1 MSRKNIPWNLS
12 RRDMLRAVGAGSAAA
27 FSVHT
32 GAASQAPADPQ
43 SAVKHASCWNE
54 VNDVDA
60 SRARQHEQRM
70 AWFNEA
76 KFGMFIHWGPCSL
89 ASVEISWPIMRPG
102 PQWPITQEEYVN
114 LYKRFNPVKYDPD
127 AWVELAQEAG
137 QRYMVLVT
145 KHHDG
150 FCMFDSS
157 YTDYKI
163 TNSPYKK
170 DIVRMMGEACH
181 RHGMP
186 LGYYYSPPDM
196 HHPDYRD
203 TTKLVSENWEGQ
215 PTRHQWPNYLHYLEL
230 QVRELISRYPSPFVL
245 WFDGL
250 GHQEKYDGYHIVR
263 MIRELSPATLVNNRI
278 GVPGDFG
285 TPEQFV
291 PQHVPVKGVEIQGT
305 HRTPP
310 NELPAGLPTH
320 KDFFNWETCMTIN
333 KTWAYNMNDRN
344 FKSTEYLIRT
354 LVDAAS
360 KGGNFLL
367 NVGPTP
373 EGTIQPEFQERLR
386 GIGRWM
392 KKNSDS
398 IYGTTFGPL
407 QDIPYGRTTA
417 KGNMVYLHVFDW
429 PAGEKLEVHGL
440 KARVIDVRM
449 LDGGKRVQFTA
460 TASGLTIKVPAQAAD
475 PADTV
480 LAIKTA

>member
-1 MSRKNIPWNLS
+1 MGDRSKQWNLS
-12 RRDMLRAVGAGSAAA
+12 RRALLRAVGAGTAAA
-27 FSVHT
+27 FS
-32 GAASQAPADPQ
+32 SESLSSSPAPAHQQPADDHP
-43 SAVKHASCWNE
+43 SCWDE

-60 SRARQHEQRM
+60 ARARQWERRM

-89 ASVEISWPIMRPG
+89 ASVEISWPIMRPARK
-102 PQWPITQEEYVN
+102 WHITQEEYVN

-127 AWVELAQEAG
+127 AWVELARQAG

-150 FCMFDSS
+150 FCMFDSTF
-157 YTDYKI
+157 TDYKI

-170 DIVRMMGEACH
+170 DIVRLLGDACQ

-203 TTKLVSENWEGQ
+203 TTKLVKENWEGE
-215 PTRHQWPNYLHYLEL
+215 PTRHQWPNYLQYMQL
-230 QVRELISRYPSPFVL
+230 QVRELICRYPTPFVL

-250 GHQEKYDGYHIVR
+250 GHQEKYDGYHVVR

-285 TPEQFV
+285 TPEQVV
-291 PQHVPVKGVEIQGT
+291 PRSIPVKGAAIQGIG
-305 HRTPP
+305 RSQQK
-310 NELPAGLPTH
+310 ELPTGLPNQEELLH
-320 KDFFNWETCMTIN
+320 WETCMTIN
-333 KTWAYNMNDRN
+333 NTWAYNKNDRS
-344 FKSTEYLIRT
+344 FKSTEYLIQT

-392 KKNSDS
+392 KNNGDS

-407 QDIPYGRTTA
+407 QNLPYGRTTA
-417 KGNMVYLHVFDW
+417 KGDMVYLHVFDW
-429 PAGEKLEVHGL
+429 PAGQKLMVPDL
-440 KARVIDVRM
+440 NARVLDVQM
-449 LDGGKRVQFTA
+449 LDGGKRLEFIPN
-460 TASGLTIKVPAQAAD
+460 ASGLTIKVPARAQD
-475 PADTV
+475 QADTV
-480 LAIKTA
+480 LAIKTG

>member
-1 MSRKNIPWNLS
+1 MGNKSKQWNLS
-12 RRDMLRAVGAGSAAA
+12 RRALLRVMGTGTAAA
-27 FSVHT
+27 FSRQSLS
-32 GAASQAPADPQ
+32 AIPAPARHPG
-43 SAVKHASCWNE
+43 AGEPLSCWDE
-54 VNDVDA
+54 VNGVDA
-60 SRARQHEQRM
+60 ARARQWERRM

-89 ASVEISWPIMRPG
+89 ASVEISWPIMQPE
-102 PQWPITQEEYVN
+102 PKWHITQEEYVN
-114 LYKRFNPVKYDPD
+114 LYRRFNPVKYDPD
-127 AWVELAQEAG
+127 AWVELARAAG
-137 QRYMVLVT
+137 QRYVVLVA

-170 DIVRMMGEACH
+170 DIVRMLGESCQ

-196 HHPDYRD
+196 HHPDFRD
-203 TTKLVSENWEGQ
+203 TAKLAKENWQGE
-215 PTRHQWPNYLHYLEL
+215 PARHQWPNYLHYMEL
-230 QVRELISRYPSPFVL
+230 QVRELICRYPAPCVL

-250 GHQEKYDGYHIVR
+250 GHQEKYDGYNIVR
-263 MIRELSPATLVNNRI
+263 MIRELSPATLVNNRL

-291 PQHVPVKGVEIQGT
+291 PRRVPVKGVVIQGADRSQQSKLPT
-305 HRTPP
+305 
-310 NELPAGLPTH
+310 ELPPRE
-320 KDFFNWETCMTIN
+320 DFFPWETCMTIN
-333 KTWAYNMNDRN
+333 NTWAYNQNDKN
-344 FKSTEYLIRT
+344 FKSTEHLIRT

-392 KKNSDS
+392 KNNGDS
-398 IYGTTFGPL
+398 IYGTTFGPHQNL
-407 QDIPYGRTTA
+407 PYGRTTA
-417 KGNMVYLHVFDW
+417 KGDMVYVHIFDW
-429 PAGEKLEVHGL
+429 PGGGKLEVPDL
-440 KARVIDVRM
+440 KARVLDVRM
-449 LDGGKRVQFTA
+449 LDGGKRLEFTPSA
-460 TASGLTIKVPAQAAD
+460 NGLTIKVPARMPD
-475 PADTV
+475 LSDTV
-480 LAIKTA
+480 LALKTG